1 MIKSSIP
8 LQNDGMELFFVKAD
22 RFMNDLICIY
32 EQMFI
37 FSGMV
42 LTNNKRSDR
51 MESRSEMT

>member
-1 MIKSSIP
+1 MTEWS
-8 LQNDGMELFFVKAD
+8 FFVKAD

-37 FSGMV
+37 FFEIV
-42 LTNNKRSDR
+42 LTNKKQNDR